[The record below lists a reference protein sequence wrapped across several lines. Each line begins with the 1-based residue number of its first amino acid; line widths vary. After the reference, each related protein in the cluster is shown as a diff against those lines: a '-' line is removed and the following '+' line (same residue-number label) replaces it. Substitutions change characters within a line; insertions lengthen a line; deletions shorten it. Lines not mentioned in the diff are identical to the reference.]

1 MFGGAGDANC
11 CAIAAEALLQ
21 FDDELVGI
29 LMQEVNDLFYVI

>member
-1 MFGGAGDANC
+1 MFGGARDANC

-29 LMQEVNDLFYVI
+29 LMQVANELLYVI